1 MFSNYFKVALRNI
14 LRFKVYSLINVTGL
28 SVGITCAILILLF
41 VTDEISFDKYH
52 SKADRIY
59 RVIEHIKPVE
69 ESSSLPF
76 PVAEALK
83 TDYPNF
89 IDEYVRFFDFQAPTL
104 SMEYAPENGTKVQFN
119 EPRVFF
125 ADSTL
130 FKVFDFKLKLGN
142 PGEVLNKPLSV
153 LITEATAKRYFGN
166 DNPIGKNLSLEGQHN
181 LTVTGVLEDTP
192 LNSHFKFDFIVSFSS
207 LHTLMPSGIPKVWY
221 WNPCWTY
228 VLLKENTN
236 PEILQS
242 SFPEFVKRRYP
253 PARGEQTALYLQP
266 LTDIHL
272 HSKLDFEIEAN
283 GDITLVYIFAI
294 IAFFILLIAAINF
307 INLSTARSLKRAREV
322 GVRKV
327 MGAVPK
333 QLIAQFL
340 SESIIITSIAVILA
354 IPFVDLFLP
363 VLNRLALKEIS
374 FFFITNGMFWAS
386 LLFIVILV
394 GLVGGIYPAFFLSSF
409 QPVKVLSGKIEK
421 FGSGA
426 LLRKALVISQFAI
439 SCILIIGTIIT
450 YNQLN
455 HLRNANLGFDKEE
468 VILLP
473 IDRSPVT
480 QNYDRFKDRI
490 VRHKSIKSVS
500 VANMVMGTETQSSRY
515 TMEGS
520 DTEISLSSYWIGT
533 DFGKTLGMTFLAGRD
548 FNASFPS
555 DTARGGGGV
564 LVNESFLKFAG
575 WEDPESAI
583 GKKITGRAD
592 GEMIVKGVIKGFH
605 FTSLKQPITPLVLV
619 LLPLPEDR
627 ASFRKYV
634 YVRVD
639 TKDLDNVL
647 PFLEEKFKEFDPS
660 RAFSYSFL
668 DERINRLYS
677 AENLLGKIATVF
689 SIMAIFVAC
698 LGLFGLSSFTAEQ
711 RTKEIGVRKV
721 LGASIASI
729 VLLLSKQFL
738 ILVVIANLLA
748 WPVAYYIMNY
758 WLSNFQ
764 TQIGIDAIPFIAA
777 AVFTFVIA
785 FTTMSWQAIKSAI
798 ANPVESLRYE

>member
-89 IDEYVRFFDFQAPTL
+89 IDEYVRFFNFQAPTL

-307 INLSTARSLKRAREV
+307 
-322 GVRKV
+322 
-327 MGAVPK
+327 
-333 QLIAQFL
+333 
-340 SESIIITSIAVILA
+340 
-354 IPFVDLFLP
+354 
-363 VLNRLALKEIS
+363 
-374 FFFITNGMFWAS
+374 
-386 LLFIVILV
+386 
-394 GLVGGIYPAFFLSSF
+394 
-409 QPVKVLSGKIEK
+409 
-421 FGSGA
+421 
-426 LLRKALVISQFAI
+426 
-439 SCILIIGTIIT
+439 GTI
-450 YNQLN
+450 
-455 HLRNANLGFDKEE
+455 
-468 VILLP
+468 
-473 IDRSPVT
+473 S
-480 QNYDRFKDRI
+480 
-490 VRHKSIKSVS
+490 
-500 VANMVMGTETQSSRY
+500 
-515 TMEGS
+515 
-520 DTEISLSSYWIGT
+520 
-533 DFGKTLGMTFLAGRD
+533 
-548 FNASFPS
+548 
-555 DTARGGGGV
+555 
-564 LVNESFLKFAG
+564 
-575 WEDPESAI
+575 
-583 GKKITGRAD
+583 
-592 GEMIVKGVIKGFH
+592 
-605 FTSLKQPITPLVLV
+605 
-619 LLPLPEDR
+619 
-627 ASFRKYV
+627 
-634 YVRVD
+634 
-639 TKDLDNVL
+639 
-647 PFLEEKFKEFDPS
+647 
-660 RAFSYSFL
+660 
-668 DERINRLYS
+668 
-677 AENLLGKIATVF
+677 
-689 SIMAIFVAC
+689 
-698 LGLFGLSSFTAEQ
+698 
-711 RTKEIGVRKV
+711 
-721 LGASIASI
+721 
-729 VLLLSKQFL
+729 
-738 ILVVIANLLA
+738 
-748 WPVAYYIMNY
+748 
-758 WLSNFQ
+758 
-764 TQIGIDAIPFIAA
+764 
-777 AVFTFVIA
+777 
-785 FTTMSWQAIKSAI
+785 
-798 ANPVESLRYE
+798 

>member
-1 MFSNYFKVALRNI
+1 M
-14 LRFKVYSLINVTGL
+14 
-28 SVGITCAILILLF
+28 
-41 VTDEISFDKYH
+41 
-52 SKADRIY
+52 
-59 RVIEHIKPVE
+59 E

-89 IDEYVRFFDFQAPTL
+89 IEEYARFFNFQAPTL

-119 EPRVFF
+119 EARIFF

-153 LITEATAKRYFGN
+153 LITEATAKRYFGD
-166 DNPIGKNLSLEGQHN
+166 DNPIGKNLSFEGRHN
-181 LTVTGVLEDTP
+181 LTVMGVLEDTP
-192 LNSHFKFDFIVSFSS
+192 QNSHFKFDFIISFSS
-207 LHTLMPSGIPKVWY
+207 LHALMPSGIPKVWY

-228 VLLKENTN
+228 VLLKENTH

-253 PARGEQTALYLQP
+253 PARAEQTALYLQP

-272 HSKLDFEIEAN
+272 HSNLDFEIQAN
-283 GDITLVYIFAI
+283 GDITLVYVFAV

-327 MGAVPK
+327 MGAAPK

-340 SESIIITSIAVILA
+340 SESV
-354 IPFVDLFLP
+354 
-363 VLNRLALKEIS
+363 
-374 FFFITNGMFWAS
+374 
-386 LLFIVILV
+386 
-394 GLVGGIYPAFFLSSF
+394 
-409 QPVKVLSGKIEK
+409 
-421 FGSGA
+421 
-426 LLRKALVISQFAI
+426 
-439 SCILIIGTIIT
+439 IIT

-455 HLRNANLGFDKEE
+455 HLRNANLGFDQEE

-473 IDRSPVT
+473 VDRSPVA
-480 QNYDRFKDRI
+480 QHYNRFKDRI
-490 VRHKSIKSVS
+490 AQHQSVKSVS

-515 TMEGS
+515 VMEGD
-520 DTEISLSSYWIGT
+520 DTEISLNTYWIDT
-533 DFGKTLGMTFLAGRD
+533 DFGKTLGMAFLAGRD
-548 FNASFPS
+548 FSASFPS
-555 DTARGGGGV
+555 DTARGGGGI

-575 WEDPESAI
+575 WEDAESAI
-583 GKKITGRAD
+583 GKKITSGGD
-592 GEMIVKGVIKGFH
+592 GEMTVKGVVKDIH
-605 FTSLKQPITPLVLV
+605 FTSLRQAIAPLVFV
-619 LLPLPEDR
+619 LRPLPER
-627 ASFRKYV
+627 RTRYRSYV

-639 TKDLDNVL
+639 TKDLPNVL
-647 PFLEEKFKEFDPS
+647 SFLEEKFKEFDPS

-677 AENLLGKIATVF
+677 AENLLGKIAAIF
-689 SIMAIFVAC
+689 SAMAIFVAC

-711 RTKEIGVRKV
+711 RTKEVGIRKV
-721 LGASIASI
+721 LGASIPSV

-738 ILVVIANLLA
+738 VLVAVANLLA
-748 WPVAYYIMNY
+748 WPVAYYIMNE

-764 TQIGIDAIPFIAA
+764 SQTRIDAIPFVAA
-777 AVFTFVIA
+777 ALFTFVIA
-785 FTTMSWQAIKSAI
+785 FATMSWQAVRSAI
-798 ANPVESLRYE
+798 ANPVEALKYE